1 MNRPAIQ
8 VPGHARGICRS
19 CKAAVI
25 WVKTVNGKSMPLDLE
40 EMIGKGLVLFT
51 IDAKGVAHQAPEGTP
66 GGEVERMTVLL
77 REALTIAT
85 TLGHE
90 WGEEQARWLL
100 SHGLTVARDA
110 PSEAAAVVH
119 QESWI
124 CGFCGKAGDPS
135 DGPLPICIS
144 HLERA

>member
-19 CKAAVI
+19 CKAAII

-66 GGEVERMTVLL
+66 G
-77 REALTIAT
+77 RE
-85 TLGHE
+85 
-90 WGEEQARWLL
+90 
-100 SHGLTVARDA
+100 SHFSTC
-110 PSEAAAVVH
+110 
-119 QESWI
+119 I
-124 CGFCGKAGDPS
+124 
-135 DGPLPICIS
+135 DGPTWRKKKT
-144 HLERA
+144 HHG